1 MQHNKNSDAQYNE
14 IKAAD
19 RNESKQQKGTEGV
32 TEISMVGC
40 QAYGTV
46 SVKQD
51 IRGAGTAGHIEEAA
65 GVYEA
70 V

>member
-1 MQHNKNSDAQYNE
+1 MQHNKNSDAQYDE

-46 SVKQD
+46 L
-51 IRGAGTAGHIEEAA
+51 RGAGTTGHIEEAA